1 MNKTPWLTNQSL
13 RLVHLLLV
21 SYENTF
27 GEPLLPTQQSF
38 KSKLD
43 KGKACYSM
51 NQPIMAHDNT
61 PDPCL
66 IYANSLALDIWVL
79 CWEEMIGMPSK
90 LTAPKEEQAQRQHA
104 LHQATKKHAI
114 QNYQGIRIN
123 SKGERFIIRNASI
136 WTIWDEKNKIYG
148 QAATFDSW
156 YKI

>member
-79 CWEEMIGMPSK
+79 CWDEMIGMPSR
-90 LTAPKEEQAQRQHA
+90 LTAPIEMLKERKKALNQA
-104 LHQATKKHAI
+104 KKYAI
-114 QNYQGIRIN
+114 NNYQGIRVN
-123 SKGERFIIRNASI
+123 SEGERFCIKNAKI
-136 WTIWDEKNKIYG
+136 WTLLDPKDNVYG
-148 QAATFDSW
+148 QAATFSDW
-156 YKI
+156 TKI